1 MKISYWQRT
10 RLLPDEEALYD
21 ATWCST
27 LDELLSTA
35 DVFTVHCPLN
45 DNIEAMIGREQF
57 ARMKNGVFLVNTSRG
72 PIIQEEVLI
81 EALESGKVAR
91 AGLDVV
97 DKEPKIK

>member
-21 ATWCST
+21 ATWCSS

-35 DVFTVHCPLN
+35 DVLTLHCPLN
-45 DNIEAMIGREQF
+45 DKTEGLIGREQF
-57 ARMKNGVFLVNTSRG
+57 AKMKDGVFLVNTSRG
-72 PIIQEEVLI
+72 PVIQEDALI

-91 AGLDVV
+91 AGLDVF
-97 DKEPKIK
+97 DNEPKIK